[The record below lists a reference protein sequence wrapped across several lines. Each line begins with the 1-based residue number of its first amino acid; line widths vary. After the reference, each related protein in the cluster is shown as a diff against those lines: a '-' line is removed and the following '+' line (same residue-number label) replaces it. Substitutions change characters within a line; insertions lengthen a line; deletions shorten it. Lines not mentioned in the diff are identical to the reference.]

1 MKYHKKEAARQKE
14 REKNNPMRE
23 CVLKYD
29 HFENIHRLGKD
40 AKVTIEGAPN
50 VRQVGILLFKS
61 LTSHDEYNFCFT
73 MTSMN
78 TYH

>member
-50 VRQVGILLFKS
+50 VRQVGVCGCVLEES
-61 LTSHDEYNFCFT
+61 PTSRLVDCST
-73 MTSMN
+73 AL
-78 TYH
+78 